1 MIAKGRVML
10 LLDDNNRPTNTVYY
24 LAAVVYD
31 LLSREGDQYSIRPS
45 DLYGLISDRVL
56 SRKVNIVFFIMALD
70 FLFLLDKLE
79 IDREGQLHV
88 H

>member
-1 MIAKGRVML
+1 MIAKGRTML
-10 LLDDNNRPTNTVYY
+10 LIDGNNRPTNTVYY
-24 LAAVVYD
+24 LSAVVYD
-31 LLSREGDQYSIRPS
+31 QLSRCDDQYSIRPS